1 VIESGAGWWHIVAES
16 SEADL
21 HYENLFPIEAAK
33 DIIVMNMLRV
43 YAVSDAEKQFF
54 VENAASILSPP
65 SFYVA
70 PTHGYHEGNALIG
83 L

>member
-16 SEADL
+16 SEADA
-21 HYENLFPIEAAK
+21 HYSNLLPIEAVNLVVEEDK
-33 DIIVMNMLRV
+33 LRE

-54 VENAASILSPP
+54 VENVASIMSPP